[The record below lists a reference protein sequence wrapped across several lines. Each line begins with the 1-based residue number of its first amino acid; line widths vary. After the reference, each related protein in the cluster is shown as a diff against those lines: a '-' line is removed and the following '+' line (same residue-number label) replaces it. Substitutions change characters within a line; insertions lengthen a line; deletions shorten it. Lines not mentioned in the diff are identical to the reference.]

1 MVYAMYP
8 DAAAACL
15 ERIAALCS
23 PELRCEELLAQAY
36 CGCVPGASEKEGEVM
51 AGAAVDAVRGFAGWQ
66 GLAEQSPAD
75 FAGEYAREAGG
86 VGERRLA
93 RLLRL
98 AYAGRDAGD
107 GMCAAEAILSLPQPK
122 VPAAG
127 EADADAMC
135 RLTERGAW
143 EGLAAWEAVALY
155 AAYCARG
162 RAPEMALRQLAA
174 ACCGSQAALEA
185 ACAAEMGWL
194 TGARLRSRLRASRLV
209 SAAMLCTLSPAA
221 FEALYHGDL
230 ESAALSVRRAEGLAA
245 SRTRDFNLAA
255 SAMLEALDTAARP
268 LDAVPMREA
277 RAGAGASEAPEGR
290 REAREEEKDGLSDE
304 DGRLRDE

>member
-1 MVYAMYP
+1 
-8 DAAAACL
+8 
-15 ERIAALCS
+15 
-23 PELRCEELLAQAY
+23 
-36 CGCVPGASEKEGEVM
+36 M

-75 FAGEYAREAGG
+75 FAGEYACEAGG
-86 VGERRLA
+86 AGERRLA
-93 RLLRL
+93 GCCALRMP
-98 AYAGRDAGD
+98 GGDAGD

-194 TGARLRSRLRASRLV
+194 TGARLRLEAPGVAAGFGGDALHPQPRRLRG
-209 SAAMLCTLSPAA
+209 TLP
-221 FEALYHGDL
+221 
-230 ESAALSVRRAEGLAA
+230 RR
-245 SRTRDFNLAA
+245 
-255 SAMLEALDTAARP
+255 P
-268 LDAVPMREA
+268 
-277 RAGAGASEAPEGR
+277 
-290 REAREEEKDGLSDE
+290 
-304 DGRLRDE
+304 